1 MYNMLF
7 GKNPQHKVLLAM
19 LGLKDNEF
27 GRFRDCY
34 YKNGLIVVYTRCGGG
49 NREDYLEMFKDM
61 KKHKMYDSD
70 YDDDYDS
77 TYAYITFRVPEEFVE
92 DIKKIEQEKYTPSDK
107 FKRLIKKM
115 EEDNKKQGDN
125 K

>member
-19 LGLKDNEF
+19 LGLKDDEF

-34 YKNGLIVVYTRCGGG
+34 YRDELIVVFTRCGGG
-49 NREDYLEMFKDM
+49 NRDDYLDMFENM
-61 KKHKMYDSD
+61 KKHKMYNSD
-70 YDDDYDS
+70 YDDDYDC
-77 TYAYITFRVPEEFVE
+77 TYAYITFRVPDEFVE

-107 FKRLIKKM
+107 FKLLIKKM
-115 EEDNKKQGDN
+115 EEDNK
-125 K
+125 